1 MKLIPYGFYHRVQLS
16 SFTSWLTFPHLVIN
30 TVNIITIDIVY
41 LQMFVHDSISLW
53 MITGLS
59 LKLNDVN
66 NNFLFANAEG
76 LM

>member
-1 MKLIPYGFYHRVQLS
+1 MDFITE
-16 SFTSWLTFPHLVIN
+16 FTSWLTFPHLVIN
-30 TVNIITIDIVY
+30 TVNITIIDIAY
-41 LQMFVHDSISLW
+41 LQIFVHSISLW

-76 LM
+76 SFRP